1 MSFDFKKYL
10 AEGGVNGHL
19 LTEDAL
25 SALAKA
31 SQEKPLSDEEK
42 QAFTSPVS
50 ALDLVAIAKNHYI
63 LPKLPELVKKYNVK
77 FIPHK
82 KPFKGVEPLHVAL
95 FLKYF
100 KGPGLMKTEDLKG
113 KWIYEEDDI
122 FKKQIPSTAQQFGL
136 EQGQLDAALQM
147 LKK

>member
-1 MSFDFKKYL
+1 MSFDYKKYL
-10 AEGGVNGHL
+10 AEGGIEGYL
-19 LTEDAL
+19 LTENAL
-25 SALAKA
+25 GALAKA
-31 SQEKPLSDEEK
+31 FQEKPLSDEDK
-42 QAFTSPVS
+42 QALASPVS
-50 ALDLVAIAKNHYI
+50 ALDLVANAKLHNI

-100 KGPGLMKTEDLKG
+100 KGPGLMKTEELKG
-113 KWIYEEDDI
+113 KWIYFEDDT
-122 FKKQIPSTAQQFGL
+122 FKKQIPSTTQKLGL
-136 EQGQLDAALQM
+136 EQGAFDAALQM

>member
-1 MSFDFKKYL
+1 MSFDYKKYM
-10 AEGGVNGHL
+10 AAGGVEGYL
-19 LTEDAL
+19 LTENTL
-25 SALAKA
+25 GALAKA
-31 SQEKPLSDEEK
+31 FQGKPLADEDK
-42 QAFTSPVS
+42 QALSSPVS
-50 ALDLVAIAKNHYI
+50 ALDLVTNAKLHNI
-63 LPKLPELVKKYNVK
+63 LPKLPELVKKYDVK

-113 KWIYEEDDI
+113 KWIYIEDDT
-122 FKKQIPSTAQQFGL
+122 FKKQIPSTAQQQGL
-136 EQGQLDAALQM
+136 DQGQLDAALQM